1 MSLFVLEA
9 FEYVHAAHAAEYE
22 RRGAAIQAKVKA
34 IEPDMLVHLQT
45 RIATTDTEVTYRWLE
60 VFRNFEGMA
69 AHFDGA
75 HVKEHLRYLND
86 GVLSRPTDLKLHVDW
101 TAEQKAAWRARVPSI
116 EFVDPVNAFFR
127 TV

>member
-9 FEYVHAAHAAEYE
+9 FEHVQAAHAEEYE

-45 RIATTDTEVTYRWLE
+45 KIAENGAEVTYRWLE

-69 AHFDGA
+69 RHFDGA
-75 HVKEHLRYLND
+75 HVKDHLRYLND
-86 GVLSRPTDLKLHVDW
+86 GVLSRPTDLKVHVDW
-101 TAEQKAAWRARVPSI
+101 TEEQKAAWRARVPTI
-116 EFVDPVNAFFR
+116 EFVAPVNAFFR
-127 TV
+127 EI